1 MFIPQKKIPAFAG
14 HSFSKGMIL
23 LLLFL
28 TAGGISHSFAQ
39 SGKERQLAD
48 QYLSNSEFAKAA
60 ELYDKLFDK
69 DPFGTYPNYFRCLLA
84 MKSFDKAEKLVRKI
98 SKKQPDNLS
107 YGADLGFVYQS
118 QGQDEKAQQ
127 QYERT
132 IKMLRPDQGLILSL
146 ANAFIIRQDWD
157 HALATYLEGKR
168 LVKEEYG
175 FHFELADVY
184 YQKGDFTGMINE
196 YLDAVAENPMV
207 QQQVLNILQSRV
219 GYDPENNKG
228 DLLRTSL
235 LRRIQKNPDQP
246 IFSEMLIWLFVQQK
260 DFDSAFLQAK
270 ALDKRMK
277 EDGSR
282 VLSLGNLAA
291 SNFNYDAAIK
301 CYQYVVDKGTMN
313 SNYIPARMELL
324 NTYNKKITE
333 ENNYTSADLLK
344 LEKDYETTLAELGR
358 TARTAS
364 LVRGLAHL
372 RAFYLDRA
380 DSAMADLEQTIDF
393 NGISRQTQAEC
404 KLELGD
410 ILLFQGNV
418 WDSDLLYAQVDKD
431 FKHDP
436 LGQDAKFRSA
446 RLDYFRG
453 DFMWAQAQL
462 DVLKS
467 ATSQLIAND
476 ALSLSLLI
484 QDNMGLDSTTDAL
497 MLYSKADLLSYRNKN
512 DLALAI
518 LDTLLI
524 KFPDHSLTD
533 EVWYKAAR
541 IMDSKHNWQAEDSL
555 YQKIVEK
562 FGEDVLADDALFHR
576 AELYEN
582 KLKDPAKAMELYQ
595 DLLTKYPGSLF
606 VVEARKRF
614 RALRGD
620 VLN

>member
-1 MFIPQKKIPAFAG
+1 
-14 HSFSKGMIL
+14 
-23 LLLFL
+23 
-28 TAGGISHSFAQ
+28 
-39 SGKERQLAD
+39 
-48 QYLSNSEFAKAA
+48 
-60 ELYDKLFDK
+60 
-69 DPFGTYPNYFRCLLA
+69 

-364 LVRGLAHL
+364 LVRGSSSSC
-372 RAFYLDRA
+372 FYLDRA
-380 DSAMADLEQTIDF
+380 IQPWLTLNKLLISMGSA
-393 NGISRQTQAEC
+393 G
-404 KLELGD
+404 
-410 ILLFQGNV
+410 
-418 WDSDLLYAQVDKD
+418 
-431 FKHDP
+431 KHK
-436 LGQDAKFRSA
+436 QSVNWNWVIYF
-446 RLDYFRG
+446 YFRG
-453 DFMWAQAQL
+453 M
-462 DVLKS
+462 S
-467 ATSQLIAND
+467 GTR
-476 ALSLSLLI
+476 
-484 QDNMGLDSTTDAL
+484 TYC
-497 MLYSKADLLSYRNKN
+497 MLR
-512 DLALAI
+512 
-518 LDTLLI
+518 
-524 KFPDHSLTD
+524 
-533 EVWYKAAR
+533 
-541 IMDSKHNWQAEDSL
+541 
-555 YQKIVEK
+555 
-562 FGEDVLADDALFHR
+562 
-576 AELYEN
+576 
-582 KLKDPAKAMELYQ
+582 
-595 DLLTKYPGSLF
+595 LTKILSTILSDKMRNSVVHDWTIFVEILCGHKLNWMSLNPQ
-606 VVEARKRF
+606 RHS
-614 RALRGD
+614 
-620 VLN
+620 